1 MGRRR
6 YFYYISII
14 SVTISYSS
22 QKYKSRHSHDVS
34 NIGDLMST
42 QQQQQQ
48 VPIVV
53 LKEGTTETKD
63 KDAQRNNITAAKLV
77 AELVKSSLGPRG
89 MDKMLVDPLGD
100 VTITNDGATILKD
113 IDVQHPAAKMMVEV
127 SKSIDNEVG
136 DGTTSS
142 VVVAGSL
149 LEKAEELIDKD
160 VHPTV
165 IVDGYKKCS
174 LKANEILRSVAT
186 KVDPNDIGILNKIS
200 ETSMSSKMVS
210 TNSKHLSKIVVDA
223 TLAAADGTGDEYQVD
238 IDNIKVDK
246 KPGGSIDNTTLVRG
260 VILDKEVVHTA
271 MPKRIEDAKI
281 ALVNSPLEI
290 EKTEIDAKISIS
302 SPEQIQS
309 FMDEENRILK
319 NMVDKVVSAGANV
332 LVCQKGIDDVAQHYL
347 SKANV
352 LAVRRVKESD
362 MAKLSRATGGRIVT
376 NIEELSTNDL
386 GYSKLVEERKVESD
400 KWVFIEGCK
409 NPKALSVF
417 IRGGSQ
423 RVIDE
428 AERSIHDALM
438 SVKDVLEYP
447 YIIAGGGAPEAVVA
461 QRIREWSVSLP
472 GREQLAAEKYADAL
486 DSIPLTLARNAG
498 MDIIDTQVQL
508 HSKLSDSNT
517 PKIGIDVMNAKIA
530 DMSSKGVYEPLVVKE
545 NIINSATETASL
557 ILRIDNVIAASKTKD
572 TPGAGGMPGAG
583 TPGAGMGDY

>member
-1 MGRRR
+1 
-6 YFYYISII
+6 
-14 SVTISYSS
+14 
-22 QKYKSRHSHDVS
+22 
-34 NIGDLMST
+34 MSA
-42 QQQQQQ
+42 QQQQI
-48 VPIVV
+48 PIVL

-77 AELVKSSLGPRG
+77 AEIIKSSLGPRG
-89 MDKMLVDPLGD
+89 MDKMLVDALGD
-100 VTITNDGATILKD
+100 VTISNDGATILKD

-149 LEKAEELIDKD
+149 LEKAQELIDRD

-165 IVDGYKKCS
+165 IVEGYKKCAI
-174 LKANEILRSVAT
+174 KANEILRSIAT
-186 KVDPNDIGILNKIS
+186 KVNPMDRGILNTIS

-210 TNSKHLSKIVVDA
+210 TNSKYLSKIIVDA
-223 TLAAADGTGDEYQVD
+223 ILAAADHIDDKYQVD
-238 IDNIKVDK
+238 IENIKVDK
-246 KPGGSIDNTTLVRG
+246 KPGGSIEDTILVRG
-260 VILDKEVVHTA
+260 VIIDKEVVHA
-271 MPKRIEDAKI
+271 GMPKRIGDAKI
-281 ALVNSPLEI
+281 ALVNSPIEI
-290 EKTEIDAKISIS
+290 EKTDFDAKISIN
-302 SPEQIQS
+302 SPEQMQS

-319 NMVDKVVSAGANV
+319 NMVDKVISAGANV

-347 SKANV
+347 SKSGI
-352 LAVRRVKESD
+352 LAVRRAKDSD
-362 MAKLSRATGGRIVT
+362 MAKLSRATGAKIVT

-386 GYSKLVEERKVESD
+386 GYSKLVEERKVESE

-409 NPKALSVF
+409 DPKALSVF

-423 RVIDE
+423 RVVDE

-447 YIIAGGGAPEAVVA
+447 HIIAGGGAPEAVVA
-461 QRIREWSVSLP
+461 QRLREWAVSLP

-498 MDIIDTQVQL
+498 MDVIDTQVQL
-508 HSKLSDSNT
+508 HSKISDSNT
-517 PKIGIDVMNAKIA
+517 PKIGIDVMNAKLA

-572 TPGAGGMPGAG
+572 MPRASGMPGGPGMPGAG
-583 TPGAGMGDY
+583 MEHY